1 MLRGVGRGKHPSTVL
16 RTQSRTPLL
25 QIGDWNWRS
34 SDGADITIQDLSI
47 EGVTVGVLVVATSS
61 VVLRRVDIR
70 VSEWADEGPPD
81 VMMPAQDHAAL
92 VVSDVYWLWLESCQ
106 FTGATPPYYHGQH
119 NTSKRPSVIFRGEP
133 NPTCQGTPGVQC
145 ASPVR
150 QVYAVKVSDSV
161 FSFGGIQ
168 YQQKATPCSPP
179 AAG

>member
-70 VSEWADEGPPD
+70 VPDSWECYCHSLITTALRPGPDP
-81 VMMPAQDHAAL
+81 QDRL
-92 VVSDVYWLWLESCQ
+92 GWEQ
-106 FTGATPPYYHGQH
+106 
-119 NTSKRPSVIFRGEP
+119 E
-133 NPTCQGTPGVQC
+133 
-145 ASPVR
+145 
-150 QVYAVKVSDSV
+150 
-161 FSFGGIQ
+161 
-168 YQQKATPCSPP
+168 
-179 AAG
+179 